1 MRKTDRK
8 FAVIKQKEENRLLAI
23 ETNEIEERLKLLK
36 STLYSKLST
45 TCKPNP
51 SEPIWGSSHL
61 LSTVNRQKVDALHD
75 ISKLKFKTLKH
86 SSASKSKTPDA
97 YSNTIGKHSDS
108 VKCTFTISADIQQ
121 PKCGQCEDKKAV
133 VSCQECSEYYCAKCF
148 ATFHLKGA
156 LKRHHSLPISTCSM
170 QTDSSCH
177 KECEDTNRSK
187 RSMKAANTGCQSSHN
202 ITIKSNL
209 GLQTEAVED
218 ISQYHC
224 SNKTSAMMQS
234 SEIVNHDVSTLCN
247 TSTPVEIYFTPSI
260 TYAEKLLLRLHR
272 NSILQKPTKQDNV
285 DNQLIFKDIISTH
298 SNIDGKN
305 EEEITENFA
314 FNRISFDELH
324 KLATTKIQLNNN
336 GPNTIVIYSNED
348 FEQSILQSNNIISS
362 TSSQFN
368 KNYLEIPLTD
378 ITLYN
383 VSTKTENT
391 GQARAEQCFKLGDED
406 NFVEKIQETND
417 IFGLLSNQQNMW
429 QPIQSII
436 KSNYNINPQISKTIN
451 EHLNIVSNKQLS
463 NATDLRNSF
472 CDEFKRKAK
481 SPVQSQRIILTEIPY
496 LSNRQAEALQ
506 FSDEEQDDDD
516 KFEDN
521 SNNHNYL
528 YDSLG

>member
-156 LKRHHSLPISTCSM
+156 LKRHHSLPIS
-170 QTDSSCH
+170 
-177 KECEDTNRSK
+177 
-187 RSMKAANTGCQSSHN
+187 GCQSSHN

>member
-1 MRKTDRK
+1 MDK
-8 FAVIKQKEENRLLAI
+8 
-23 ETNEIEERLKLLK
+23 
-36 STLYSKLST
+36 
-45 TCKPNP
+45 
-51 SEPIWGSSHL
+51 G
-61 LSTVNRQKVDALHD
+61 
-75 ISKLKFKTLKH
+75 
-86 SSASKSKTPDA
+86 KTPDA

-187 RSMKAANTGCQSSHN
+187 RSMKAANTPDGAWCSGEELQNTASKNSQKIEFLRRGDGLINLDRDVKGLITLQSN
-202 ITIKSNL
+202 RIWVYKL
-209 GLQTEAVED
+209 RAVDD
-218 ISQYHC
+218 ISQYHW

-417 IFGLLSNQQNMW
+417 IFDTTKGEGKWL
-429 QPIQSII
+429 
-436 KSNYNINPQISKTIN
+436 
-451 EHLNIVSNKQLS
+451 
-463 NATDLRNSF
+463 
-472 CDEFKRKAK
+472 
-481 SPVQSQRIILTEIPY
+481 Y
-496 LSNRQAEALQ
+496 L
-506 FSDEEQDDDD
+506 
-516 KFEDN
+516 KFRLK
-521 SNNHNYL
+521 NHIE
-528 YDSLG
+528 